1 MTPTKHNPSKSVDKK
16 SRAGRAREPGADTA
30 PVKKDDPARDKA
42 YRFTYVGVMNRI
54 KGAVAGTAIRPIA
67 IR

>member
-42 YRFTYVGVMNRI
+42 EMEDGI
-54 KGAVAGTAIRPIA
+54 LQPLPHSD
-67 IR
+67 